1 MTLISD
7 FFDNPF
13 LINSFFNKNY
23 ETPQW
28 MKEKN
33 WYLAKTSRRNL
44 LKSAAGA
51 TAIAALPAR
60 TFTRSAQSKMLNDI
74 TQEPWLT
81 LDATLNHLFP
91 ASPSGPSAK
100 DIQALPYLYNVV
112 NIQPTEQTEIDFIK
126 KGVGWLNGYSESQLN
141 KKFIELNNNET
152 ENMLRAISRS
162 QAGENWLSTLISYIF
177 EAMLLPPSYGGNPEG
192 IGWQWLQHQAGFP
205 LPPIGK
211 RYYELPGQQ
220 AIPFQEVPIRTAMN
234 KLNTSSL
241 SSVKKT
247 QRTRKS

>member
-1 MTLISD
+1 VTLIPNYLKS
-7 FFDNPF
+7 
-13 LINSFFNKNY
+13 SFFNKDY
-23 ETPQW
+23 KTPQW
-28 MKEKN
+28 IKEKS
-33 WYLAKTSRRNL
+33 WYLTKTSRRSL

-60 TFTRSAQSKMLNDI
+60 SFTMAAQNKMLNEL

-100 DIQALPYLYNVV
+100 DIQALPYLYNIV
-112 NIQPTEQTEIDFIK
+112 NIQPTEQAEIEFIN
-126 KGVGWLNGYSESQLN
+126 KGVGWLNGYSQSQLN
-141 KKFIELNNNET
+141 KNFIDLTFDEK
-152 ENMLRAISRS
+152 ENMLKAISRS

-177 EAMLLPPSYGGNPEG
+177 EAMLSPPSYGGNPNG

-205 LPPIGK
+205 LPPVGK

-220 AIPFQEVPIRTAMN
+220 NISLQEIP
-234 KLNTSSL
+234 
-241 SSVKKT
+241 VKTVKNIIKPT
-247 QRTRKS
+247 KIVQGSKKS